1 MNNTSLTH
9 KMLITFLIAGDPSA
23 ECTAEYI
30 LEMERAGADLVEI
43 GIPFSDPTGEEAVI
57 QEANGRALKEG
68 MTTQG
73 IFQIVEKI
81 RKQSQIPL
89 ALITYLNPVFHYGY
103 DRFFQQ
109 CEKMGV
115 DAVVISDLPF
125 VEQEEVRTQA
135 DKYHVAVIST
145 VAASSRDRIQEIAS
159 HAKGFIPLSL
169 PVGAVHNTV
178 RNGVK
183 DIVDDIREVTNLPCV
198 MGKISSME
206 EARSMAE
213 ICDGIVVDS
222 AIVEIIKEYGTQA
235 GEKIYQYVKA
245 MKDTISECEIEK
257 MT

>member
-115 DAVVISDLPF
+115 DFGPSFCGTGRGKNTGRQISCGSDF
-125 VEQEEVRTQA
+125 
-135 DKYHVAVIST
+135 H
-145 VAASSRDRIQEIAS
+145 
-159 HAKGFIPLSL
+159 G
-169 PVGAVHNTV
+169 G
-178 RNGVK
+178 
-183 DIVDDIREVTNLPCV
+183 
-198 MGKISSME
+198 
-206 EARSMAE
+206 
-213 ICDGIVVDS
+213 GIF
-222 AIVEIIKEYGTQA
+222 QR
-235 GEKIYQYVKA
+235 
-245 MKDTISECEIEK
+245 
-257 MT
+257 